1 MARASKVSRFETANA
16 GINAHYDDLVLDMF
30 GDDAS
35 PPNIVDVDAEPT
47 GPLVETKVKGT
58 ARYAYDAKLKQY
70 TLVEGTIWSRPMK
83 TITIERLFYLPVLAS
98 STRMASMTAL

>member
-1 MARASKVSRFETANA
+1 M
-16 GINAHYDDLVLDMF
+16 DMF

-58 ARYAYDAKLKQY
+58 AHYAYDAKLKQY
-70 TLVEGTIWSRPMK
+70 TLVEGHNLVPTN
-83 TITIERLFYLPVLAS
+83 EDDYD
-98 STRMASMTAL
+98 